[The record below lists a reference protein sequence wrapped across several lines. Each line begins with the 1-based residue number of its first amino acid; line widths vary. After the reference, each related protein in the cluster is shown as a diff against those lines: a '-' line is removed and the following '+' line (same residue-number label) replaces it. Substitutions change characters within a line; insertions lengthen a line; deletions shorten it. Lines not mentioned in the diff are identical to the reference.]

1 MFVVTIISY
10 GKSPT
15 VSLSVLFCFFFLF
28 CLFVEKTLTAWV
40 LFRNNWKETALN
52 FNGRN
57 KRSCA
62 LFGTSFVDCD
72 WHLYSLVFSLPSLI
86 RKSNLC
92 TFDFQQQH
100 HQTIP
105 IIPFL
110 RVQVVYKA
118 KRKQSLVSLFWI
130 SISPN
135 WFICWL
141 DGLFALNTPEPLAWF
156 LLIHLHYFIFLS
168 KHLIIMTSYLSLSII
183 VHLLSLILFRF
194 FGSFKNPLGIIII
207 SHLNHFSLL
216 KVEFNL
222 AQDTPWKWYSGY
234 KRKTKET
241 ITN

>member
-15 VSLSVLFCFFFLF
+15 VSLSVLFCFFVLF
-28 CLFVEKTLTAWV
+28 CLFVEKTLTARV

-100 HQTIP
+100 HQTIT

-118 KRKQSLVSLFWI
+118 KRKQSLLSILNLNFSQLIYLLIGWSFCAQHTRTSRMVSSHTSSLFYI
-130 SISPN
+130 
-135 WFICWL
+135 
-141 DGLFALNTPEPLAWF
+141 PL
-156 LLIHLHYFIFLS
+156 
-168 KHLIIMTSYLSLSII
+168 
-183 VHLLSLILFRF
+183 
-194 FGSFKNPLGIIII
+194 
-207 SHLNHFSLL
+207 
-216 KVEFNL
+216 
-222 AQDTPWKWYSGY
+222 
-234 KRKTKET
+234 
-241 ITN
+241 